1 MFEFEN
7 FSLNNKSNTNLI
19 KDIRNKIF
27 LIYILF

>member
-1 MFEFEN
+1 MIEFEN
-7 FSLNNKSNTNLI
+7 FSLNKSNNNLI